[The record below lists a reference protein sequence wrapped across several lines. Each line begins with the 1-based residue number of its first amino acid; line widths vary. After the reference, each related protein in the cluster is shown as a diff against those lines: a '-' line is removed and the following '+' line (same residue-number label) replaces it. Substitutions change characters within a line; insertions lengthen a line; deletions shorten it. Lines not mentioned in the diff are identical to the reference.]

1 MLITG
6 YHNDVRLSPE
16 DANSFGG
23 KVFQL
28 AIHKRFRRDLEHE
41 CYEEGCDFEEVTE
54 TLSYSEAVSSAQI
67 SFISGEIMLSFQ
79 VEL

>member
-28 AIHKRFRRDLEHE
+28 AIHKRFRRGLEHE